1 MTNIVEKY
9 ILNTNGLECNLIS
22 KLATTQDGITTITYT
37 LEKPYR
43 GYYIKNGKKS
53 TGRPVGALSN
63 PDRIKKPPPVK
74 GAKGRPLGSKQK
86 TAHELANE
94 DAKLIKKVDDYEFKD
109 NTV

>member
-9 ILNTNGLECNLIS
+9 ILNTNGLECKLIS

-43 GYYIKNGKKS
+43 GNYVKVEVKRS
-53 TGRPVGALSN
+53 GRPVGSLSN
-63 PDRIKKPPPVK
+63 PNRLARPAQVK
-74 GAKGRPLGSKQK
+74 GRIGRPLGSKQK
-86 TAHELANE
+86 TPHEYARE